1 MKDSVLGAPEH
12 NAGRWGLGTAVDLL
26 LVCYSTLLSFL
37 CMATGSASDTL
48 PADFDLWP
56 LCLMSIFSYSTTLS
70 PSTKYSTSAPGKGKA
85 SVTGL

>member
-1 MKDSVLGAPEH
+1 MKDSILGAPEP
-12 NAGRWGLGTAVDLL
+12 NAGLGGLGAAVDFL
-26 LVCYSTLLSFL
+26 LVCYSTLLSSL

-70 PSTKYSTSAPGKGKA
+70 PST
-85 SVTGL
+85 